1 MILRDESRPYS
12 ILRLHFHGDS
22 RSCRK
27 QRSRK
32 LVPFV
37 RHFAGSR
44 RMIGENRPFRSL
56 RGFERNGDVT
66 PSTFRAGR
74 LRGVR
79 TTHTISSMTRLLAAA
94 LLLLGTVS
102 PNSLAFCGSSS
113 KVEKVTGRIVAY
125 SSDLACLNGNGYW
138 SMLIRV
144 QDRAASL
151 PPRFVQVQFSL
162 PCAEHPEWLD
172 RKPSVQKFRLKR
184 QPDADSVLKEFYDCS
199 PDSADKCPPLRM
211 WRPVPG
217 TEDEKLPFGQRVPSY
232 RSIDL
237 PLAPVV

>member
-1 MILRDESRPYS
+1 MGILRQ
-12 ILRLHFHGDS
+12 LHF
-22 RSCRK
+22 
-27 QRSRK
+27 
-32 LVPFV
+32 
-37 RHFAGSR
+37 GS
-44 RMIGENRPFRSL
+44 
-56 RGFERNGDVT
+56 
-66 PSTFRAGR
+66 GR

-79 TTHTISSMTRLLAAA
+79 TTHTISSVTRLLAAA

-102 PNSLAFCGSSS
+102 PNNLAFCGSSS

-125 SSDLACLNGNGYW
+125 SSALACLNGNGYW

-144 QDRAASL
+144 QDRATGLA
-151 PPRFVQVQFSL
+151 PRFVQVQFFL

-184 QPDADSVLKEFYDCS
+184 QQDSDSVLTEFYDCP
-199 PDSADKCPPLRM
+199 PDSADKCPHLRM

-217 TEDEKLPFGQRVPSY
+217 TEDEKLPFGHRVPSY

-237 PLAPVV
+237 PLVPVV

>member
-1 MILRDESRPYS
+1 MSETAILRE
-12 ILRLHFHGDS
+12 LRFG
-22 RSCRK
+22 
-27 QRSRK
+27 
-32 LVPFV
+32 P
-37 RHFAGSR
+37 
-44 RMIGENRPFRSL
+44 
-56 RGFERNGDVT
+56 
-66 PSTFRAGR
+66 GR
-74 LRGVR
+74 LRGIR
-79 TTHTISSMTRLLAAA
+79 TTHTISSVTRTLAAA

-102 PNSLAFCGSSS
+102 PKNLASCGHSS

-125 SSDLACLNGNGYW
+125 ASDLACLNGNGYW

-144 QDRAASL
+144 QDRATGL

-184 QPDADSVLKEFYDCS
+184 QQDADSVLKEFYDCP
-199 PDSADKCPPLRM
+199 PDSADKCPHLRM